1 MLKRKKNTVCFH
13 LYVECKNKANDL
25 ILKKTDTE
33 TELVVTS
40 GDRGRGKR
48 QIGKGD

>member
-1 MLKRKKNTVCFH
+1 MEPKK
-13 LYVECKNKANDL
+13 ENKWFN
-25 ILKKTDTE
+25 IKKKKTDTE

-48 QIGKGD
+48 KIGKGD

>member
-1 MLKRKKNTVCFH
+1 MWNLKKKT
-13 LYVECKNKANDL
+13 NDL
-25 ILKKTDTE
+25 ILKKKTDTE

-48 QIGKGD
+48 KIGKGD